1 MTPKEREAMQQAL
14 DAIGDCSPNKAL
26 VHAAYALREALA
38 EQAEQEPEA
47 WLIGDKVFRT
57 LTEAEN
63 YRTMFTHHIIEPLYK

>member
-1 MTPKEREAMQQAL
+1 M
-14 DAIGDCSPNKAL
+14 NKPA
-26 VHAAYALREALA
+26 
-38 EQAEQEPEA
+38 A